1 MRTAFLKL
9 SVMSLMFCAVH
20 VSAQVLSVAQPTF
33 ASAVAMMAAT
43 GAAASNQKTTR
54 QAANPKAAQPQ
65 RKFSQAELDQ
75 MLAPIALYPDTVLSH
90 VLIAATYP
98 LEIVKA
104 TRWLSSNN
112 GMTSEQAL
120 KRAENE
126 PWDPSVRALV
136 AFPPLLTKMN
146 NELEWTQRLGDA
158 FLIQQADVMAR
169 IQELRQKAYKAGNL
183 NDQEHV
189 KVEYKEK
196 VIVIEPR
203 RPEVIYV
210 PSYDTRVVYGNWW
223 WHDYPPT
230 HWPVSHYSS
239 GTYISWGYSSR
250 VAPSFYV
257 STFYWPR
264 HEVVV
269 INHVHRPTRYY
280 YSHDIIVHEERRHWR
295 HNPVHRHG
303 VVYHTEYRP
312 NYEPTREYYGGGGY
326 NGSYDNVEERR
337 RWSAQQRE
345 QQGVAMPGDDVYRQ
359 QAGQTIDTELR
370 RAEVDAGVTEQSGR
384 IVNGYL
390 NGDRAAQMSLPQTQ
404 AQQDVVSEGPQRSD
418 SDASLLQSAGGLSS
432 VNEQRGVTET
442 EQRGV
447 TETQMPTDTQSSQQ
461 SAQDSHSNDGYGNW
475 VQPQVI
481 ENTGAATSAS
491 SGPSSTDGWSS
502 TESSAGTTQGVTTSS
517 GDTWS
522 SNSAETTVSDTTQ
535 PSYETPQ
542 PTYEAPQPVYET
554 PQPVY
559 EAPQPVYETPQPVYE
574 APQPTYEA
582 PQPVYEAP
590 QPVYEAPQPVYEA
603 PQPVYEAPQPVYEA
617 PQPVYEAPQPVY
629 EAPQPVFESS
639 APVIETRQEL
649 Q

>member
-9 SVMSLMFCAVH
+9 SVMSLMLCAVH
-20 VSAQVLSVAQPTF
+20 ATAQALPVVQPSF
-33 ASAVAMMAAT
+33 ASVVALLGAT
-43 GAAASNQKTTR
+43 GAAASSQKTTPA
-54 QAANPKAAQPQ
+54 AANSKAAAPQ

-169 IQELRQKAYKAGNL
+169 IQALRQKAYKAGNL

-230 HWPVSHYSS
+230 HWPVTHYSS

-359 QAGQTIDTELR
+359 QASQTIDTELH
-370 RAEVDAGVTEQSGR
+370 RAEVGSGVMEQSGR
-384 IVNGYL
+384 IMNDHLSGAGQASQQLTDAVSQEVSGSQNGM
-390 NGDRAAQMSLPQTQ
+390 AQT
-404 AQQDVVSEGPQRSD
+404 EQRPD

-432 VNEQRGVTET
+432 VNEH
-442 EQRGV
+442 RGV
-447 TETQMPTDTQSSQQ
+447 TETQMPVDTQVP
-461 SAQDSHSNDGYGNW
+461 QDTPSNEGYGNW

-481 ENTGAATSAS
+481 ENTGTA
-491 SGPSSTDGWSS
+491 
-502 TESSAGTTQGVTTSS
+502 ESSAGNSTSEGWSSAGSAAGNTQEMNTGAS
-517 GDTWS
+517 GSWSS
-522 SNSAETTVSDTTQ
+522 SNSAEPTVSDTTQ
-535 PSYETPQ
+535 PVYEAPQ
-542 PTYEAPQPVYET
+542 PTYEAPQPVYEAPQPT
-554 PQPVY
+554 YEAPQPVY
-559 EAPQPVYETPQPVYE
+559 EAPQPTIETPQPVYE

-590 QPVYEAPQPVYEA
+590 QPTYEAPQPVYEA
-603 PQPVYEAPQPVYEA
+603 PQPTYEAPQPVYEA
-617 PQPVYEAPQPVY
+617 PQPT
-629 EAPQPVFESS
+629 FESS